1 MINYKIKLTSKKF
14 LLLNFLILFM
24 YCLIIPPFQIPDEP
38 NHFYR
43 VIQISK
49 FNLVS
54 NRNKKEIGGELE
66 SKWILFVILFI
77 GDIPFHYDKK
87 FNPNLY
93 KSNLNQI
100 EQNTSI
106 NWIDF
111 RNTALYNFVPYL
123 NSSIGVYLSGLITEN
138 ILFIYFI
145 GRFFNAII
153 FFFIVL
159 AFYSFNWFNRKSFI
173 LLFNLPICLF
183 FIPSYSADSF
193 IICSSLLFFSI
204 ITSPLSRLSQNI
216 NYTMLIVSLILA
228 GLLMSKQVYLVLSG
242 VSFLFFFQWVKKNLN
257 KQRYLYFITSILIL
271 LFGLISFVLWNKLA
285 IELYEPM
292 KPGIDPLKSKIWVES
307 NFLEYINIFI
317 FEFGKTFFKESMI
330 LQVFGS
336 RLGWLDFGLN
346 TIPFTLL
353 LVMFCASIPLNGTF
367 FSRIEKLYIFIIILI
382 GIFAIYLSVYLSWN
396 PPGNKFIEGIQGR
409 YFFPFFLLLI
419 FFRPS
424 ISKWLPYWIGRLLK
438 SDNFRFGL
446 ILSSNLLTSYAIF
459 LRYY

>member
-1 MINYKIKLTSKKF
+1 MVHKIKLTSKKF
-14 LLLNFLILFM
+14 LLFNFLILFM

-38 NHFYR
+38 QHLFR
-43 VIQISK
+43 SIQISK

-54 NRNKKEIGGELE
+54 KRYQKKIVGGVLE
-66 SKWILFVILFI
+66 VKWNLFVNFFK

-87 FNPNLY
+87 FNVELY
-93 KSNLNQI
+93 KSNLFQI
-100 EQNTSI
+100 ENNNNS

-111 RNTALYNFVPYL
+111 RNTALYNFVPYF
-123 NSSIGVYLSGLITEN
+123 NSSLGVFLSGLITDK
-138 ILFIYFI
+138 ILIIYFT
-145 GRFFNAII
+145 GRFFNALI
-153 FFFIVL
+153 FFFITL
-159 AFYSFNWFNRKSFI
+159 AFYNFNWFNKNTFI
-173 LLFNLPICLF
+173 LLLNLPICLF
-183 FIPSYSADSF
+183 FIPSYSADS
-193 IICSSLLFFSI
+193 IIIYSCILLISI
-204 ITSPLSRLSQNI
+204 MASPLSRIPQNI
-216 NYTMLIVSLILA
+216 NHTMLITSIILVILA
-228 GLLMSKQVYLVLSG
+228 MSKQVYLVLIG
-242 VSFLFFFQWVKKNLN
+242 LSFLFFNLRVKRKLN
-257 KQRYLYFITSILIL
+257 KSRYYFFISSILIL
-271 LFGLISFVLWNKLA
+271 FLGLIGFVLWNKLA

-307 NFLEYINIFI
+307 NFLEYINIFL

-353 LVMFCASIPLNGTF
+353 LVMFYVSIPLNGTF

-409 YFFPFFLLLI
+409 YFFPFFLLLF
-419 FFRPS
+419 FFRPN
-424 ISKWLPYWIGRLLK
+424 ISKWLPYWIGWLLK
-438 SDNFRFGL
+438 SDNFKFGL